1 MKTNFKSITVKI
13 LVLILISLFTF
24 TNANFAKASST
35 TIRLSGQSRYE
46 TAKAIAEYYQQGK
59 VKNVI
64 FSTGNGFADALSAS
78 VLAHEKEAPILLVN
92 TSVSKSND
100 AFDYVTRHLDSTGT
114 VYIIGGTG
122 VISKEFET
130 KLSALGFNNIVRIAG
145 NDRYETSYKLANSF
159 NSASTVVIA
168 SGESYPDALSI
179 SSFAANKGWPILLT
193 TKTKLPEIMKSFLLD
208 KKPSNVYI
216 IGGTGVISDDV
227 KSQISEIVPQTSI
240 QRLAGEDRFVT
251 NTIIAQT
258 FKPNPTTVYIASGYG
273 FADALAGSSLAAKDG
288 NPIIFI
294 NPTSTILPKSVESY
308 FKSLNTNKVDS
319 NIIAFGGNDVVSDT
333 IIKNISNFI
342 LGKTDVIDL
351 GSNIKNEEKMK
362 TFGFDVMYVNK
373 TAKSSETVTKTEALK
388 LATAVTFNRSDIVP
402 YIGTYTEYE
411 NQTWVEFA
419 KFFEITN
426 ENINIS
432 NYNEKAKYVDVISY
446 FEKYKIRSLTQQP
459 VKSTDVNIKDL
470 SSYSSEQQTAI
481 KDMVA
486 NEIITLTNSTLN
498 GNEYITKGQLN
509 ELVVNFAEKYST
521 IAMKGD
527 TITTDSSKMPT
538 NANLYPY
545 ILSNIDK
552 IIYEKPFLS
561 FKAVEKMSPK
571 DSYASKKELYP
582 QFESVSEGFFDT
594 ILNIDY
600 RTITEQNFREKIEE
614 YFIFSASDY
623 AITQYVKHVKVNEI
637 IIEGSSQVQFPIIYF
652 DGSYYR
658 PRVKLQFEVK
668 HSKTKDNLLYLDMID
683 ELKESYQKTNYNIL
697 VDYYLTNTS
706 NANNTNMYIDE
717 RTLYNVILDKDNCGI
732 TKEIQK

>member
-1 MKTNFKSITVKI
+1 MLKKIIISVMVIFLVFTSSNVKSATFTDNQIVEANKLWTIKFNMAVILDDLTREAIKVTDSQGNIVKVVLTLAQDEKSILVIPPTGGYKQGQNYLLNIGTNVKSKDGKN
-13 LVLILISLFTF
+13 LKETQKL
-24 TNANFAKASST
+24 NFSIKSNSST
-35 TIRLSGQSRYE
+35 I
-46 TAKAIAEYYQQGK
+46 
-59 VKNVI
+59 
-64 FSTGNGFADALSAS
+64 
-78 VLAHEKEAPILLVN
+78 
-92 TSVSKSND
+92 
-100 AFDYVTRHLDSTGT
+100 
-114 VYIIGGTG
+114 YIN
-122 VISKEFET
+122 
-130 KLSALGFNNIVRIAG
+130 L
-145 NDRYETSYKLANSF
+145 
-159 NSASTVVIA
+159 
-168 SGESYPDALSI
+168 
-179 SSFAANKGWPILLT
+179 
-193 TKTKLPEIMKSFLLD
+193 
-208 KKPSNVYI
+208 
-216 IGGTGVISDDV
+216 
-227 KSQISEIVPQTSI
+227 
-240 QRLAGEDRFVT
+240 
-251 NTIIAQT
+251 
-258 FKPNPTTVYIASGYG
+258 
-273 FADALAGSSLAAKDG
+273 
-288 NPIIFI
+288 
-294 NPTSTILPKSVESY
+294 
-308 FKSLNTNKVDS
+308 
-319 NIIAFGGNDVVSDT
+319 
-333 IIKNISNFI
+333 
-342 LGKTDVIDL
+342 
-351 GSNIKNEEKMK
+351 EEKMK

-373 TAKSSETVTKTEALK
+373 TVKSSETVTKTEALK

-432 NYNEKAKYVDVISY
+432 NYNEKAKYIDAISY